1 MKSLSKLFYI
11 SSFLGCSIYLGVL
24 AKTGEYY
31 GADKEFVLVF
41 GLVPLVFQIIVI
53 LHLTYSMWFSIRDD
67 YARTTPGKAVGFLFI
82 PIYNI
87 YWMYHVLV
95 GFVEDYNNFISRNE
109 LEVSVLKD
117 DIFKAYFFL
126 YIASIIPI
134 VGEYIA
140 AVNLIIGSMM
150 IYKICDAVN
159 ALNSA
164 LLERVQG
171 LSTESTK

>member
-1 MKSLSKLFYI
+1 MKTLSKLFYV

-31 GADKEFVLVF
+31 RADDEFIVALA
-41 GLVPLVFQIIVI
+41 IIPFVYKVAVI

-67 YARTTPGKAVGFLFI
+67 YARTTPGKAVGLLFV

-95 GFVEDYNNFISRNE
+95 GFVEDYNNFTSRNE
-109 LEVSVLKD
+109 LEAPILKD

-126 YIASIIPI
+126 YIASIIPV

-140 AVNLIIGSMM
+140 AVNLIVGSMM

-159 ALNSA
+159 AVVSA
-164 LLERVQG
+164 LSIRIEG
-171 LSTESTK
+171 LSAESVQ